1 MNGRLAIVEDEAEVR
16 ESVAA
21 MVAAIGLQAESF
33 ADAGQ
38 FLASVAAGAAYDLCI
53 VDINLPGMRG
63 DDMLVE
69 LGRNRQ
75 ARDTVILFL
84 SGLEAEELETARR
97 RLSAFFAV
105 VDYSCKPVD
114 AGSLLERVESLI
126 AQKAAS

>member
-1 MNGRLAIVEDEAEVR
+1 MNRRLAIIEDETEVR

-21 MVAAIGLQAESF
+21 MLSTIGLQAESF

-84 SGLEAEELETARR
+84 SGLEAEELEMARR

-105 VDYSCKPVD
+105 VDYS
-114 AGSLLERVESLI
+114 
-126 AQKAAS
+126 

>member
-1 MNGRLAIVEDEAEVR
+1 MNARTAIIEDETEIR

-21 MVAAIGLQAESF
+21 MLSTIGLQAESF

-38 FLASVAAGAAYDLCI
+38 FLASVEAGAAYDLCI

-69 LGRNRQ
+69 LGRNRR

-84 SGLEAEELETARR
+84 SGLEAEELEMART
-97 RLSAFFAV
+97 RLSAFFPLVA
-105 VDYSCKPVD
+105 YSCKPVD
-114 AGSLLERVESLI
+114 AGSLLQRVESLI
-126 AQKAAS
+126 ARKPAC